1 MIEKLHYNSSMPRS
15 GSELIQVIL
24 SQNPR
29 VYASSTSPLL
39 EFQYAARGNLTL
51 PEVKSQDAKLMENAF
66 ISMCEGMAKSYY
78 EPITDKPIIIDK
90 NRGWSHY
97 YEWVEQWNENPKMI
111 CMVRDLRS
119 ILASMERIYRKNRH
133 LPDSIDIPAKIQNMT
148 VTQRID
154 YWLNTQP
161 IGLALARTLDTF
173 QRNINDKILFV
184 RYEDLLKNPQE
195 TLNKIYEYLGEEVF
209 EHNFEN
215 IQKTVIEDH
224 SHFGIFGNHSVKRKL
239 GEFKENDWADIYDR
253 EVSKRIIQSNEWY
266 FNVFGY

>member
-1 MIEKLHYNSSMPRS
+1 MPRS

-29 VYASSTSPLL
+29 FYASSTSPLL
-39 EFQYAARGNLTL
+39 EFQYAARGNLSL

-78 EPITDKPIIIDK
+78 ESITDKPIIIDK
-90 NRGWSHY
+90 NRGWLHY
-97 YEWVEQWNENPKMI
+97 YEWINQWNKNPKII

-133 LPDSIDIPAKIQNMT
+133 SPEGIDNPAKIQNMT
-148 VTQRID
+148 VTQRIE
-154 YWLNTQP
+154 YWLNSQP
-161 IGLALARTLDTF
+161 VGLALARTLDTF
-173 QRNINDKILFV
+173 QRNINNKIHFV

-195 TLNKIYEYLGEEVF
+195 TLNKIYQYLGEETF

-215 IQKTVIEDH
+215 IQKTVTEDH
-224 SHFGIFGNHSVKRKL
+224 SYFGIFGNHSVEKKL
-239 GEFKENDWADIYDR
+239 GEFKENDWADIYNRDI
-253 EVSKRIIQSNEWY
+253 SKQIVQSNEWY
-266 FNVFGY
+266 FNIFGY